1 MAKDTEKIGE
11 FIFENLQTEL
21 MRARSETDTN
31 PTDGQKEAGNYK
43 KGHVNI
49 HGFNITIENPK
60 GSYRSGKDK
69 NGKPWKTLMHNDY
82 GYFTRTLGKDG
93 DAVDVFIG
101 PNLNSEKIFPIDQYV
116 GGKFD
121 ETKVML
127 GFNSAAEAKRAYL
140 SNYEK
145 DWKGFKYI
153 TEVSVDE
160 FKDWLYNGRR
170 QRKAFAKYIDMKK
183 NVVKNSLNE
192 SIAGE
197 TYFAVYDNK
206 WDEPFER
213 AVPVCELTENDI
225 NEDGEI
231 CVNGKWDFVISEWTN
246 FYADGTS
253 SAKPGDLVFD
263 AFGNNAVYRRGLG
276 VPVGCETSMGIGCV
290 IGTKD
295 ELVKFAIEFSD
306 YIKQYS
312 GIDTKAIFGMNESK
326 RNKDTKK
333 NVVRVN
339 EEQLMKIIS
348 ECVKNAISK
357 QVNEDAL
364 AGVKAAAGR
373 IGNGVKRSLGLPSY
387 GKDHYPGTIKDTFK
401 DASYEKD
408 YWKLGKDMEENPEK
422 YSGKNLAKI
431 AEKIKKFSD
440 YGVISKDSAMKALKH
455 LSERNIKA
463 AGHELCYGTYTFG
476 VDKSYPD
483 TRTDYEERH
492 GIKQLENES
501 QLRKVVAETVKKVM
515 EEDTLF
521 GGGERF
527 QDSINALTEI
537 YEKLKGENPQAAKK
551 VLDAIDT
558 LKYPLST
565 IKF

>member
-101 PNLNSEKIFPIDQYV
+101 SNLNSEKIFPIDQYV

-231 CVNGKWDFVISEWTN
+231 CVNGNWDFVISEWTN

-276 VPVGCETSMGIGCV
+276 VPVGCETVMGIGCV

-295 ELVKFAIEFSD
+295 ELIKFALEFANE
-306 YIKQYS
+306 IKQDN
-312 GIDTKAIFGMNESK
+312 GIDTRAIFGMNEAK
-326 RNKDTKK
+326 TAKCAKK
-333 NVVRVN
+333 N
-339 EEQLMKIIS
+339 
-348 ECVKNAISK
+348 
-357 QVNEDAL
+357 
-364 AGVKAAAGR
+364 
-373 IGNGVKRSLGLPSY
+373 
-387 GKDHYPGTIKDTFK
+387 TIK
-401 DASYEKD
+401 
-408 YWKLGKDMEENPEK
+408 
-422 YSGKNLAKI
+422 
-431 AEKIKKFSD
+431 
-440 YGVISKDSAMKALKH
+440 LK
-455 LSERNIKA
+455 
-463 AGHELCYGTYTFG
+463 
-476 VDKSYPD
+476 
-483 TRTDYEERH
+483 
-492 GIKQLENES
+492 ES
-501 QLRKVVAETVKKVM
+501 TLRQIVAETVKKVM

-551 VLDAIDT
+551 VLDAIET

>member
-183 NVVKNSLNE
+183 NVV
-192 SIAGE
+192 
-197 TYFAVYDNK
+197 
-206 WDEPFER
+206 
-213 AVPVCELTENDI
+213 
-225 NEDGEI
+225 
-231 CVNGKWDFVISEWTN
+231 
-246 FYADGTS
+246 
-253 SAKPGDLVFD
+253 
-263 AFGNNAVYRRGLG
+263 
-276 VPVGCETSMGIGCV
+276 
-290 IGTKD
+290 
-295 ELVKFAIEFSD
+295 
-306 YIKQYS
+306 
-312 GIDTKAIFGMNESK
+312 
-326 RNKDTKK
+326 
-333 NVVRVN
+333 RVN

-501 QLRKVVAETVKKVM
+501 QLRKVVAETVKKALK
-515 EEDTLF
+515 EDTLF
-521 GGGERF
+521 GNGERF

-551 VLDAIDT
+551 VLDAIET

>member
-1 MAKDTEKIGE
+1 MAKGTEKIGE
-11 FIFENLQTEL
+11 FVFENLQTEL

-43 KGHVNI
+43 KGRVNI
-49 HGFNITIENPK
+49 HGFSITIENPK

-101 PNLNSEKIFPIDQYV
+101 PNLNSDKIFPIDQYV

-127 GFNSAAEAKRAYL
+127 GFNSAEEAKRAYL

-170 QRKAFAKYIDMKK
+170 QRKAFAKYVDMKK
-183 NVVKNSLNE
+183 NVV
-192 SIAGE
+192 
-197 TYFAVYDNK
+197 
-206 WDEPFER
+206 R
-213 AVPVCELTENDI
+213 
-225 NEDGEI
+225 
-231 CVNGKWDFVISEWTN
+231 
-246 FYADGTS
+246 
-253 SAKPGDLVFD
+253 
-263 AFGNNAVYRRGLG
+263 
-276 VPVGCETSMGIGCV
+276 
-290 IGTKD
+290 
-295 ELVKFAIEFSD
+295 
-306 YIKQYS
+306 
-312 GIDTKAIFGMNESK
+312 MNEEK
-326 RNKDTKK
+326 
-333 NVVRVN
+333 
-339 EEQLMKIIS
+339 LMEIVS

-364 AGVKAAAGR
+364 AGVKAVAGR
-373 IGNGVKRSLGLPSY
+373 IGNGVKRSLGFPSY
-387 GKDHYPGTIKDTFK
+387 GKNHYPGTIKDTFK

-422 YSGKNLAKI
+422 YNGKNLAKI

-440 YGVISKDSAMKALKH
+440 YGVISKDSAMKVLKY
-455 LSERNIKA
+455 LGERNIKA

-476 VDKSYPD
+476 VDKDYPD
-483 TRTDYEERH
+483 IISRTDYERRL
-492 GIKQLENES
+492 GIKQLEEAVSKSVRRAINEIAVS
-501 QLRKVVAETVKKVM
+501 SSNGGYYMDNFVAPQQKNPFGVFYKGVSIPDNLDAEIYKPKIDACLRKGWSVDDIQSCIDHSSETAREAE
-515 EEDTLF
+515 
-521 GGGERF
+521 RC
-527 QDSINALTEI
+527 
-537 YEKLKGENPQAAKK
+537 
-551 VLDAIDT
+551 
-558 LKYPLST
+558 
-565 IKF
+565 